1 MRKCITFKNRA
12 FYGPRA
18 ASYQKMPKKCSY
30 NSILGGCTP
39 SIEIGL
45 EHTPFVVL
53 VHFFLI

>member
-12 FYGPRA
+12 FYGTRA
-18 ASYQKMPKKCSY
+18 ASNQKISHKKCSY

-45 EHTPFVVL
+45 EHTPFVAL
-53 VHFFLI
+53 VYFLI